1 MVFGLGKEVL
11 MKYVVVTGASGGMG
25 RKTVEFLANSGFFVF
40 ALDKK
45 ECERRENVVWIET
58 DVTDEK
64 CVATAA
70 EKVLNVTGE
79 LFAVIHFAGVYA
91 LDSFIEIGT
100 EELERIFRINLFGA
114 MLVNKS
120 FAKFLKSG
128 SRIVIT
134 TSELAPLNPLPFTG
148 IYAVTKAALDKY
160 AFSLAMEMQLLGV
173 SVSVLRAGAVKTAL
187 LGASTVALDKFCDKT
202 ELYTCN
208 AARFKRIVDKV
219 EARCVPPEKI
229 AAKTL
234 KILKKKHPKFAYSIN
249 RNPLLLMLNVL
260 PRGLQLKII
269 KRVLK
274 TK

>member
-1 MVFGLGKEVL
+1 MVLGLGKEVL

-25 RKTVEFLANSGFFVF
+25 RKTVELLASSGFFVF

>member
-1 MVFGLGKEVL
+1 
-11 MKYVVVTGASGGMG
+11 MKYVVITGASGGMG
-25 RKTVEFLANSGFFVF
+25 RKTVELLANSGFFVF

-187 LGASTVALDKFCDKT
+187 LGASTLALDKFCDKT

>member
-1 MVFGLGKEVL
+1 MVLGLGKEVL

-25 RKTVEFLANSGFFVF
+25 RKTVELLANSGFFVF

-260 PRGLQLKII
+260 PRGFQLKII

>member
-1 MVFGLGKEVL
+1 MVLRLGKEVL

-25 RKTVEFLANSGFFVF
+25 RKTVELLANSGFFVF

>member
-1 MVFGLGKEVL
+1 MGFGLGKEVL

-25 RKTVEFLANSGFFVF
+25 RKTVELLANSGFFVF

-187 LGASTVALDKFCDKT
+187 LGASTLALDKFCDKT

>member
-1 MVFGLGKEVL
+1 MVLGLGKEVL

-25 RKTVEFLANSGFFVF
+25 RKTVELLANSGFFVF

-64 CVATAA
+64 CVAAAA

-229 AAKTL
+229 AVKTL

>member
-1 MVFGLGKEVL
+1 MVLGLGKEVL

-25 RKTVEFLANSGFFVF
+25 RKTVELLANSGFFVF

>member
-1 MVFGLGKEVL
+1 MVLRLGKEVL

-25 RKTVEFLANSGFFVF
+25 RKTVELLANSGFFVF

-160 AFSLAMEMQLLGV
+160 AFSLAMEMQLLCV

-260 PRGLQLKII
+260 PRGFQLKII

>member
-1 MVFGLGKEVL
+1 MVLGLGKEVL

-25 RKTVEFLANSGFFVF
+25 RKTVELLANSGFFVF

-187 LGASTVALDKFCDKT
+187 LGASTLALDKFCDKT

>member
-1 MVFGLGKEVL
+1 MVLRLGKEVL

-25 RKTVEFLANSGFFVF
+25 RKTVELLANSGFFVF

-58 DVTDEK
+58 DVTNEK

-219 EARCVPPEKI
+219 EARCVPSEKI